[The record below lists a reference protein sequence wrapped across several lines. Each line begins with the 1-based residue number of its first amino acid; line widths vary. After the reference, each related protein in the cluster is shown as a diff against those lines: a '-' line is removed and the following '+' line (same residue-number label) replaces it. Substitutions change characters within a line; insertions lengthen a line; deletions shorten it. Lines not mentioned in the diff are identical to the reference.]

1 MTLADDGIT
10 GTNTKK
16 RDEFNRMIEEC
27 HAGNIDMIITK
38 SISRF
43 ARNTLD
49 CLKYIRELKDL
60 NIPVFFEK
68 EAINTMD
75 SKGEVL
81 LTIMASLAQQESQSL
96 SQNVKLGIQYRYQQG
111 KVQINH
117 NHFLG
122 YTKDADGNLVID
134 EAQADIVR
142 RIYQE
147 YLQGLSMD
155 KIAAGLEA
163 DGILT
168 GAGKTKWYTST
179 INKILRNEKY
189 IGDAL
194 LQKTYTTDF
203 LTKKRIKNN
212 GTVPQYYVEGDHE
225 AIIPK
230 DIFLLVQEELIRRRV
245 VHTSENGK
253 RHCYSCKHCF
263 AQIVFC
269 GECGEFYRRIHWNN
283 RGCKSIVWR
292 CCSRLENTGHACH
305 SRTVNETLLEQVVI
319 DAINRVLCQKDDFLQ
334 TLRAN
339 IATVVLQGDALSPE
353 VIDERLNKLQKE
365 LLKKVNQ
372 KDDYDAIADE
382 ILRLRDQRRQAEVDS
397 VIKDEQMKQIRD
409 LQDFVKSQPATITEF
424 DETLVSRLIAK
435 ITVFEDYFTV
445 DFKSGITIDIEA

>member
-1 MTLADDGIT
+1 MPKI
-10 GTNTKK
+10 
-16 RDEFNRMIEEC
+16 
-27 HAGNIDMIITK
+27 
-38 SISRF
+38 
-43 ARNTLD
+43 
-49 CLKYIRELKDL
+49 
-60 NIPVFFEK
+60 
-68 EAINTMD
+68 
-75 SKGEVL
+75 
-81 LTIMASLAQQESQSL
+81 
-96 SQNVKLGIQYRYQQG
+96 YR
-111 KVQINH
+111 
-117 NHFLG
+117 
-122 YTKDADGNLVID
+122 
-134 EAQADIVR
+134 
-142 RIYQE
+142 E

-168 GAGKTKWYTST
+168 GAGKTKWHTST

-203 LTKKRIKNN
+203 LTKKRVKNS

-225 AIIPK
+225 PIIPK
-230 DIFLLVQEELIRRRV
+230 DIFLLVQEELVRRRV
-245 VHTSENGK
+245 VHTSDNGK

-269 GECGEFYRRIHWNN
+269 GECGEFYRRVHWNN

-292 CCSRLENTGHACH
+292 CCSRLEATGHACH

-319 DAINRVLCQKDDFLQ
+319 EAINRVLCRKDDFLQ

-409 LQDFVKSQPATITEF
+409 LQDFVKSQPATITDF

-435 ITVFEDYFTV
+435 ITVFEDHFTV
-445 DFKSGITIDIEA
+445 EFKSGITIDIEA